1 VGVVLDA
8 IRDSKLSE
16 KTFVLFTSDN
26 GPWLMYNQQGGSA
39 GSLREGKG
47 STWEGGMREPAIA
60 WQPGTIPAASVCQE
74 LASTLDVLPT
84 FCAMAGVE
92 VPKDRTIDGYDVT
105 AALKGGKSPRQEMFF
120 YRSYDLMA
128 VRLGQWKAHFLT
140 QAGYGQEKP
149 DKHEPPLLF
158 NLDVDPGESYN
169 VAENNP
175 AVLKKIEALVEQ
187 HRSGMKAAASQVDL

>member
-1 VGVVLDA
+1 
-8 IRDSKLSE
+8 
-16 KTFVLFTSDN
+16 
-26 GPWLMYNQQGGSA
+26 
-39 GSLREGKG
+39 
-47 STWEGGMREPAIA
+47 
-60 WQPGTIPAASVCQE
+60 
-74 LASTLDVLPT
+74 
-84 FCAMAGVE
+84 MAGVE
-92 VPKDRTIDGYDVT
+92 APKDRMIDGYDIT
-105 AALKGGKSPRQEMFF
+105 PALKGDKSPRQEMFF

-140 QAGYGQEKP
+140 QAGYNQPEA

-187 HRSGMKAAASQVDL
+187 HRAGMKPAASQVDL